1 MGVSLVFVTGREDV
15 AQETV
20 LKNSESNEPLT
31 PERRKR
37 KKKKFAGKLDYKVM
51 IQACSDIRIVIF
63 ILDTSF
69 QFTCKYS
76 TFMSEAETA
85 FTKQN
90 LNASITQNGNDV
102 DSQPSDEVIVRK
114 PRRRG
119 KKTRPAEHGFPNDLG
134 VEEED
139 IIPDGQ
145 IKLAEQHPAFIVSS
159 LTSQPVGKLFVEK
172 NSKFKYMTILSQ
184 EKRNYKNIP
193 RSSSDMSLRATRNSV
208 TLEACSLML
217 TIITFIPFKKSAISV
232 QQMSGKFQAADR
244 SGIIKTT
251 EHVDDFLD
259 MKPTWGSMDVSL
271 TVHRSFRM
279 IGLFCS
285 GFLSGYTVW
294 NIVVIYLLSGSQ
306 LTSLPQLLEIYKGLA
321 YPSQCFLYFLL
332 AVSTVSAFD
341 SFLLP
346 TANTSAIF
354 LVTRIDLA
362 SVSNAVRGLVTLDP
376 SALASFLYFVA
387 LFLALSQQ
395 MTSDRINF
403 YTPPTQNG
411 SLWQEGT
418 EREILQPW
426 VVVNLVVTLLVGLA
440 WLFLSCRPD
449 LDHSEESIFIPEEE
463 EYPDMEKGLKI
474 QA

>member
-1 MGVSLVFVTGREDV
+1 MAPPRALPPMPSTYQEDEIPIGRPKKKRSKQLNSALEDV
-15 AQETV
+15 AQETFS
-20 LKNSESNEPLT
+20 KNSESKEPLT

-37 KKKKFAGKLDYKVM
+37 KKKKFA
-51 IQACSDIRIVIF
+51 
-63 ILDTSF
+63 
-69 QFTCKYS
+69 
-76 TFMSEAETA
+76 EAETA

-114 PRRRG
+114 PRRRA

-145 IKLAEQHPAFIVSS
+145 IKLAEQHPAFIVPS
-159 LTSQPVGKLFVEK
+159 LISQPVGKLFVEK
-172 NSKFKYMTILSQ
+172 N
-184 EKRNYKNIP
+184 R
-193 RSSSDMSLRATRNSV
+193 
-208 TLEACSLML
+208 
-217 TIITFIPFKKSAISV
+217 
-232 QQMSGKFQAADR
+232 KFQAADR
-244 SGIIKTT
+244 SEIIRTT

-259 MKPTWGSMDVSL
+259 IKPAWGSMDVSL
-271 TVHRSFRM
+271 TVHRSFRV

-294 NIVVIYLLSGSQ
+294 NIVVIYVLSGSQ

-341 SFLLP
+341 
-346 TANTSAIF
+346 
-354 LVTRIDLA
+354 RIDLA

-418 EREILQPW
+418 ERQILQPW

-463 EYPDMEKGLKI
+463 EYPDTEKGLKI

>member
-1 MGVSLVFVTGREDV
+1 MTSIRSSAEEQLALENEVIGSAEEDSGGRGAGHLNCPVLAEETLVLMDEEDVNIRPLGFLSLVGGSPLSVV
-15 AQETV
+15 PSWAQRNTV
-20 LKNSESNEPLT
+20 
-31 PERRKR
+31 
-37 KKKKFAGKLDYKVM
+37 
-51 IQACSDIRIVIF
+51 I
-63 ILDTSF
+63 
-69 QFTCKYS
+69 
-76 TFMSEAETA
+76 EAETA

-114 PRRRG
+114 PRRRA

-145 IKLAEQHPAFIVSS
+145 IKLAEQHPAFIVPS
-159 LTSQPVGKLFVEK
+159 LISQPVGKLFVEK
-172 NSKFKYMTILSQ
+172 N
-184 EKRNYKNIP
+184 R
-193 RSSSDMSLRATRNSV
+193 
-208 TLEACSLML
+208 
-217 TIITFIPFKKSAISV
+217 
-232 QQMSGKFQAADR
+232 KFQAADR
-244 SGIIKTT
+244 SEIIRTT

-259 MKPTWGSMDVSL
+259 IKPAWGSMDVSL
-271 TVHRSFRM
+271 TVHRSFRV

-294 NIVVIYLLSGSQ
+294 NIVVIYVLSGSQ

-341 SFLLP
+341 
-346 TANTSAIF
+346 
-354 LVTRIDLA
+354 RIDLA

-411 SLWQEGT
+411 SLW
-418 EREILQPW
+418 
-426 VVVNLVVTLLVGLA
+426 
-440 WLFLSCRPD
+440 
-449 LDHSEESIFIPEEE
+449 
-463 EYPDMEKGLKI
+463 
-474 QA
+474 

>member
-1 MGVSLVFVTGREDV
+1 MGPWQRDKAPATRARVRTARSMDGSRAPPRALPPMPSTYQEDEIPIGRPKKKRSKQLNSALEDV
-15 AQETV
+15 AQETFS
-20 LKNSESNEPLT
+20 KNSESKEPLT

-37 KKKKFAGKLDYKVM
+37 KKKKFA
-51 IQACSDIRIVIF
+51 
-63 ILDTSF
+63 
-69 QFTCKYS
+69 
-76 TFMSEAETA
+76 EAETA

-114 PRRRG
+114 PRRRA

-145 IKLAEQHPAFIVSS
+145 IKLAEQHPAFIVPS
-159 LTSQPVGKLFVEK
+159 LISQPVGKLFVEK
-172 NSKFKYMTILSQ
+172 N
-184 EKRNYKNIP
+184 R
-193 RSSSDMSLRATRNSV
+193 
-208 TLEACSLML
+208 
-217 TIITFIPFKKSAISV
+217 
-232 QQMSGKFQAADR
+232 KFQAADR
-244 SGIIKTT
+244 SEIIRTT

-259 MKPTWGSMDVSL
+259 IKPAWGSMDVSL
-271 TVHRSFRM
+271 TVHRSFRV

-294 NIVVIYLLSGSQ
+294 NIVVIYVLSGSQ

-341 SFLLP
+341 
-346 TANTSAIF
+346 
-354 LVTRIDLA
+354 RIDLA

-418 EREILQPW
+418 ERQILQPW

-463 EYPDMEKGLKI
+463 EYPDTEKGLKI

>member
-1 MGVSLVFVTGREDV
+1 MDRTRAPPRALPPMPSTYQEDEIPISRPKKKKSKPSSSALEDILQDTVF
-15 AQETV
+15 
-20 LKNSESNEPLT
+20 KNLESKEPLS

-37 KKKKFAGKLDYKVM
+37 KKKRSA
-51 IQACSDIRIVIF
+51 
-63 ILDTSF
+63 
-69 QFTCKYS
+69 
-76 TFMSEAETA
+76 EAETS
-85 FTKQN
+85 FIQHN
-90 LNASITQNGNDV
+90 LNTSVIQNGNDV
-102 DSQPSDEVIVRK
+102 DSQPSEEGVVRK
-114 PRRRG
+114 PRRRA
-119 KKTRPAEHGFPNDLG
+119 KKNRPAEPGFPNDLG

-145 IKLAEQHPAFIVSS
+145 IKLQEQHPAFIVPS

-172 NSKFKYMTILSQ
+172 N
-184 EKRNYKNIP
+184 R
-193 RSSSDMSLRATRNSV
+193 
-208 TLEACSLML
+208 
-217 TIITFIPFKKSAISV
+217 
-232 QQMSGKFQAADR
+232 KFQAADR

-259 MKPTWGSMDVSL
+259 IKPLWSSMDVSL

-294 NIVVIYLLSGSQ
+294 NIVVIYVIAGSQ
-306 LTSLPQLLEIYKGLA
+306 FSNLSTLLAIYKDLA

-332 AVSTVSAFD
+332 ALSTVSAFD
-341 SFLLP
+341 R
-346 TANTSAIF
+346 T
-354 LVTRIDLA
+354 DLA
-362 SVSNAVRGLVTLDP
+362 SVSNAFRGLVTLDP
-376 SALASFLYFVA
+376 SAVASLLYFVA

-411 SLWQEGT
+411 SLWQEAT
-418 EREILQPW
+418 ESQIIQPW
-426 VVVNLVVTLLVGLA
+426 VVINLVVTLLVGLA

-449 LDHSEESIFIPEEE
+449 LDHSEESIFVPEDD
-463 EYPDMEKGLKI
+463 YPDMEKRIKI

>member
-1 MGVSLVFVTGREDV
+1 MGPFVVKANLSKVSSQLVLVNVLLRKSLGPWQRDKAPATRAWVRAARSMDGSRAPPRALPPMPSTYQEDEVPMGRPKKKKSKQLNSALEDV

-20 LKNSESNEPLT
+20 SKSSESKEPLT

-37 KKKKFAGKLDYKVM
+37 KKKKFV
-51 IQACSDIRIVIF
+51 
-63 ILDTSF
+63 
-69 QFTCKYS
+69 
-76 TFMSEAETA
+76 EAETA
-85 FTKQN
+85 FTNQN

-114 PRRRG
+114 PRRRA

-145 IKLAEQHPAFIVSS
+145 IKLAEQHPAVIVSS
-159 LTSQPVGKLFVEK
+159 LISQPVGKLFVEK
-172 NSKFKYMTILSQ
+172 N
-184 EKRNYKNIP
+184 R
-193 RSSSDMSLRATRNSV
+193 
-208 TLEACSLML
+208 
-217 TIITFIPFKKSAISV
+217 
-232 QQMSGKFQAADR
+232 KFQAADR
-244 SGIIKTT
+244 SGIIRTT

-259 MKPTWGSMDVSL
+259 IKPTWGSMDVSL
-271 TVHRSFRM
+271 SVHRSFRM

-294 NIVVIYLLSGSQ
+294 NIVVIYVLSGSQ
-306 LTSLPQLLEIYKGLA
+306 LTSLPLLLEIYKGLA

-341 SFLLP
+341 
-346 TANTSAIF
+346 
-354 LVTRIDLA
+354 RIDLA

-418 EREILQPW
+418 ERQILQPW

-463 EYPDMEKGLKI
+463 ECPDMEKGVKI

>member
-1 MGVSLVFVTGREDV
+1 LETLLVLSTYQDDEIPTSRPKKKKSKQLNSALEDV

-20 LKNSESNEPLT
+20 LKNSESKEPLT

-37 KKKKFAGKLDYKVM
+37 KKKKFA
-51 IQACSDIRIVIF
+51 
-63 ILDTSF
+63 
-69 QFTCKYS
+69 
-76 TFMSEAETA
+76 EAETT
-85 FTKQN
+85 FTRQN
-90 LNASITQNGNDV
+90 YNTSITQNGNDV

-114 PRRRG
+114 PRRRA

-145 IKLAEQHPAFIVSS
+145 IKVAEQHPAFIVPS
-159 LTSQPVGKLFVEK
+159 LISQPVGKLFVEK
-172 NSKFKYMTILSQ
+172 N
-184 EKRNYKNIP
+184 R
-193 RSSSDMSLRATRNSV
+193 
-208 TLEACSLML
+208 
-217 TIITFIPFKKSAISV
+217 
-232 QQMSGKFQAADR
+232 KFQAADR

-251 EHVDDFLD
+251 EQVDDFLD
-259 MKPTWGSMDVSL
+259 IKPTWSSMDVAL
-271 TVHRSFRM
+271 TVHRSFRI
-279 IGLFCS
+279 IGLFCC

-294 NIVVIYLLSGSQ
+294 NIVVIYILSGSQ

-341 SFLLP
+341 
-346 TANTSAIF
+346 
-354 LVTRIDLA
+354 RIDLA
-362 SVSNAVRGLVTLDP
+362 SVSNAVRGFVTLDP

-387 LFLALSQQ
+387 VFLALSQQ

-403 YTPPTQNG
+403 YTPPTLNG
-411 SLWQEGT
+411 SLWQEDT
-418 EREILQPW
+418 EKQILQPW
-426 VVVNLVVTLLVGLA
+426 VIVNLVVTVLVGLA

-463 EYPDMEKGLKI
+463 EYPDIEKGLQI